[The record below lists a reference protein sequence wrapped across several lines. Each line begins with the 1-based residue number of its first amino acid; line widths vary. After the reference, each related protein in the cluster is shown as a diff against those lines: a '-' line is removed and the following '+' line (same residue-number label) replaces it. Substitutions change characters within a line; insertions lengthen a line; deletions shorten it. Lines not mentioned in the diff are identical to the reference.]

1 MHILAS
7 TMKENTGMNLTCK
20 GSFPEGSGC
29 ILVQFLHSFYV
40 IVLRQHQNQGNVIMA
55 IFGGYQENLPNGGRM
70 YLGNLG
76 ARIITA
82 IRRRPRRLGAPAGDW
97 DPIISKR
104 PGSGRWFNKQ
114 NTATIFLE

>member
-1 MHILAS
+1 
-7 TMKENTGMNLTCK
+7 MNLTCK

-76 ARIITA
+76 VRAITA
-82 IRRRPRRLGAPAGDW
+82 FRRRPGALTPLLKLGSQN
-97 DPIISKR
+97 ISKR
-104 PGSGRWFNKQ
+104 LGSV
-114 NTATIFLE
+114 

>member
-1 MHILAS
+1 
-7 TMKENTGMNLTCK
+7 MNLTCK

-70 YLGNLG
+70 YPGNLG
-76 ARIITA
+76 ARVITA
-82 IRRRPRRLGAPAGDW
+82 IRRRRRRLGAPAGDW
-97 DPIISKR
+97 DPIISACVLVPER
-104 PGSGRWFNKQ
+104 LLNKQ
-114 NTATIFLE
+114 TPHPFYDKMWLLW

>member
-1 MHILAS
+1 
-7 TMKENTGMNLTCK
+7 MNLTCK
-20 GSFPEGSGC
+20 GSFPEGSGR
-29 ILVQFLHSFYV
+29 ILVQFLRSFYV
-40 IVLRQHQNQGNVIMA
+40 VILRQQQNQGNVMMA

-97 DPIISKR
+97 NPIISASVLV
-104 PGSGRWFNKQ
+104 PEGGLTNKTLPQ
-114 NTATIFLE
+114 TISSLTA